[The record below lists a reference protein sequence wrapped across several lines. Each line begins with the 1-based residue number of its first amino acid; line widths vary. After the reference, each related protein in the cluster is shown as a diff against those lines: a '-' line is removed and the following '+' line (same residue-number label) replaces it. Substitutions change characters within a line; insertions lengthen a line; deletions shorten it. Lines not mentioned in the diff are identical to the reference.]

1 MNKVVLSGRLT
12 RDCLTNTTQSGTATA
27 RFTLAVDRRL
37 SKQAQA
43 DPNQQKA
50 DFISCV
56 AFGTNAQNISTYFH
70 KGDPIVISDARI
82 QTGKYT
88 NKDGVT
94 VYTTDVV
101 VGTWEFPDG
110 KKSDQNGQASAGNYA
125 GGQAPAPAPAAP
137 AGNFAGGQYGGG
149 QYGGQAPAGNYGGQ
163 AGYKVNPPAQNAGGF
178 ANAPGDSNGFMN
190 VPRGL
195 DDMPFNQ

>member
-125 GGQAPAPAPAAP
+125 GGQTPAGNYGGGQYGGPAPAAP
-137 AGNFAGGQYGGG
+137 AGNFA
-149 QYGGQAPAGNYGGQ
+149 GGQAPAGNYGGQ
-163 AGYKVNPPAQNAGGF
+163 AGYKVNPPVQNAGGF
-178 ANAPGDSNGFMN
+178 ANASGNGFMN
-190 VPRGL
+190 VPEGM